1 MYGDPN
7 SKLAQMLSPK
17 YPNIPSAEAASSA
30 ELKEHMADNAAHV
43 PHLGTTTNSGNTY
56 SVTSTKEI
64 ADGSKF
70 SVKFNTA
77 ATGTATLNVSSDGTA
92 RTLKKP
98 NGTDFKPKAGIY
110 SFIRDGVNFQLLG
123 EGGEYGTAVAGD
135 VRSTKT
141 IGTDNGVIQGTL
153 DLSNLT
159 AENIKAGVT
168 IDGVAGSIIPANPPI
183 VGIGIGVAFNNSTL
197 VRKPATGIY
206 LVKAKETRVKYA
218 GYYGVSVDI
227 RPTVSDSWTLYV
239 HVYVNGVSRHLLH
252 QDSYSLTAKKT
263 LSVSNI
269 GYVNANDLI
278 QIYARHQGYPLEVSN
293 FKLLIGVQENS
304 LWGESLS

>member
-56 SVTSTKEI
+56 SVTSTKVI

-70 SVKFNTA
+70 SVKFNAA

-92 RTLKKP
+92 RILKKP
-98 NGTDFKPKAGIY
+98 DGTDFKPKAGIY

-183 VGIGIGVAFNNSTL
+183 AGTGTAFNNSTL
-197 VRKPATGIY
+197 VTKPPTSTVF
-206 LVKAKETRVKYA
+206 VKAKETRVKYA
-218 GYYGVSVDI
+218 GSYGVSVDI
-227 RPTVSDSWTLYV
+227 RPTVDDSSMLYV
-239 HVYVNGVSRHLLH
+239 SVYVNGVSRYVLY
-252 QDSYSLTAKKT
+252 QNTYSFTTKKT
-263 LSVSNI
+263 LSTSNI
-269 GYVNANDLI
+269 GDVNANDLI